1 MELEQW
7 WLKMNFDS
15 LVKNLEEL
23 IETSAEQLSI
33 PYARGNSIRIKNY
46 VVRKNK
52 DGYLVYDCKDHKRIS
67 ELSFKVSALAVA
79 KTLSEGN
86 NVVKQIETLDR
97 SFLKH
102 YNDVLFF
109 KNTIKN
115 TDSTLVKETRRTRLD
130 LSLQKAQIEKQKL
143 EDFIF

>member
-1 MELEQW
+1 
-7 WLKMNFDS
+7 MNFDS

-52 DGYLVYDCKDHKRIS
+52 NGYLVYDCKDHNRIA

-86 NVVKQIETLDR
+86 NFVKQIETLDR

-115 TDSTLVKETRRTRLD
+115 TDSVLIKETRKTRLD

>member
-1 MELEQW
+1 
-7 WLKMNFDS
+7 MNFDN

-23 IETSAEQLSI
+23 IETSVEQLSI
-33 PYARGNSIRIKNY
+33 PYAKGNSIRIKNY

-52 DGYLVYDCKDHKRIS
+52 DGYLVYDCKEHKRIA
-67 ELSFKVSALAVA
+67 ELKFKISALAAA
-79 KTLSEGN
+79 KTLSEGK
-86 NVVKQIETLDR
+86 NVLKTIEMIDS

-109 KNTIKN
+109 KNVIKN
-115 TDSTLVKETRRTRLD
+115 TNSDLVKETRKMRLE
-130 LSLQKAQIEKQKL
+130 LSLEKAQIEKRKL